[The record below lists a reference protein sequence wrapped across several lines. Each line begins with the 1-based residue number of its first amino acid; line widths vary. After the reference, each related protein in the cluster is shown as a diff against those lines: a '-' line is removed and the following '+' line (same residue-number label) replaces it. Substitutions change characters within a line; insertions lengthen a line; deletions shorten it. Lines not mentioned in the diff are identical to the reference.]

1 MNQLISRLIIPA
13 AALMALA
20 ACDNIYEDERYVPVD
35 AVEAQRVILLEDFTG
50 QKCNNCPDAH
60 KIIAQLQQQYPGSI
74 VAVSIHA
81 GGMAFNKSQTR
92 FDRNQ
97 VCLGTDE
104 GQVYNDAYGID
115 AWPSGVIDRRS
126 GVLGRYEWAEYID
139 EELERP
145 AGVNIDL
152 AAAID
157 GNDIKIDLT
166 LAPKAD
172 IDGRLN
178 VWVLEN
184 DIVARQIDETGKY
197 DREYVHNHV
206 FRAPVTP
213 VDGEAVALQN
223 GIHKSASYSIALRYD
238 DYERWDAS
246 NLSVVAFVSDATG
259 VCQAAIAEVTAPGE
273 PSDSPNE

>member
-20 ACDNIYEDERYVPVD
+20 ACDNINEDERYVPVD

-104 GQVYNDAYGID
+104 GQAYNDAYGID

-139 EELERP
+139 EELKRP

-178 VWVLEN
+178 VWVLE
-184 DIVARQIDETGKY
+184 T
-197 DREYVHNHV
+197 DR
-206 FRAPVTP
+206 
-213 VDGEAVALQN
+213 
-223 GIHKSASYSIALRYD
+223 
-238 DYERWDAS
+238 
-246 NLSVVAFVSDATG
+246 
-259 VCQAAIAEVTAPGE
+259 
-273 PSDSPNE
+273 